1 MPTSA
6 PEPARAP
13 RGKVSGF
20 RVYAKTGTR
29 VRLSEIAAHAARA
42 ERLGYDGLAVP
53 EAVHD
58 ALTAAAVALG
68 ATERLRV
75 ATSVV
80 VAFARSPMVVA
91 QAAWD
96 LQEASGGRF
105 ELGLGS
111 QVKGNIEGRYGMPW
125 AAPVPRM
132 REYVGAL
139 RAIFACWQDG
149 TPLRFEG
156 EHYRL
161 TRMQPYFSPGPI
173 EHPRIPI
180 FLGGV
185 GPAMTALA
193 GESADG
199 LMTHPTNSAPRYLRE
214 VIRPRLAEGAGRAGR
229 DPAELALM
237 VGPILATGAT
247 RPAVDEAREH
257 ARRTLAFLYSTPAY
271 WPSLELFGWRDRGER
286 LRRLTREGGWSEMA
300 GVIGDDVLDAAVP
313 TGTYDEIEA
322 VLRAW
327 YGGLTEW
334 LSFPMPDDPAHDAA
348 VARVV
353 ARLRGG

>member
-1 MPTSA
+1 MAAARSSSA
-6 PEPARAP
+6 PGAGAERN
-13 RGKVSGF
+13 GF

-29 VRLSEIAAHAARA
+29 LRLSDVAAHARRA

-58 ALTAAAVALG
+58 ALAAAAIALH

-91 QAAWD
+91 QTAWD

-125 AAPVPRM
+125 APPVPRM
-132 REYVGAL
+132 REYVEAL
-139 RAIFACWQDG
+139 RAIFACWQHG

-173 EHPRIPI
+173 DHPDVPI

-193 GESADG
+193 GEIADG
-199 LMTHPTNSAPRYLRE
+199 MMTHPTNTAPRYLRE
-214 VIRPRLAEGAGRAGR
+214 VIRPRLAHGAARAGR
-229 DPAELALM
+229 EAAGLPLM

-247 RPAVDEAREH
+247 PAEVRAAREH

-271 WPSLELFGWRDRGER
+271 WPSLELFGWKDRGER
-286 LRRLTREGGWSEMA
+286 LHQLTREGKWDEMA
-300 GVIGDDVLDAAVP
+300 GVVGDDLLDAAVP
-313 TGTYDEIEA
+313 QAPYDEIEA
-322 VLRAW
+322 VLREW
-327 YGGLTEW
+327 YGGLSAW
-334 LSFPMPDDPAHDAA
+334 LSFPMPDDPRHDDA
-348 VARVV
+348 VAGVI
-353 ARLRGG
+353 ARLQGR

>member
-1 MPTSA
+1 MSISGSSA
-6 PEPARAP
+6 EASSATA
-13 RGKVSGF
+13 GF

-29 VRLSEIAAHAARA
+29 VRLSEMAAHAQRA

-58 ALTAAAVALG
+58 ALAAAAIALH

-91 QAAWD
+91 QTAWD

-132 REYVGAL
+132 REYVQAI
-139 RAIFACWQDG
+139 RAIFACWQRG
-149 TPLRFEG
+149 TPLDFAG

-173 EHPRIPI
+173 DHPDVPI

-193 GESADG
+193 GEIADG
-199 LMTHPTNSAPRYLRE
+199 MMTHPTNTAPRYLRE
-214 VIRPRLAEGAGRAGR
+214 VIRPRLAQGAARAGR
-229 DPAELALM
+229 DAAALPIM

-247 RPAVDEAREH
+247 RDEVREAREH

-271 WPSLELFGWRDRGER
+271 WPSLELFGWKDRGER
-286 LRRLTREGGWSEMA
+286 LHRLTREGRWSDMTA
-300 GVIGDDVLDAAVP
+300 VVGDDLLDAAVP
-313 TGTYDEIEA
+313 QAPYDEIEG
-322 VLRAW
+322 VLREW
-327 YGGLTEW
+327 YGGLTTW
-334 LSFPMPDDPAHDAA
+334 LSFPMSDDPRHDAA

-353 ARLRGG
+353 ARLRGRS